1 MKIEKVET
9 QSFEGKAGMRD
20 QLFVHI
26 YTDDG
31 FEGIGET
38 WWGLS
43 IKPVQSAIEN
53 VLAQQVIGQDSTRIE
68 YLWNKMF
75 HHAYRYGTEGI
86 LLCGLSG
93 IDLAL
98 WDLLGKRLNVPVAT
112 LLGGT
117 VRDGIKAYASL
128 PPYRQEKR
136 VREEVSKANE
146 LGFAGVKLHEYD
158 LDLVAA
164 AIDTAPDGYPVM
176 VDVNGQWTPLEAED
190 AALQMADMGVF
201 WLEEPIF
208 PMQDHVAMIKLRQR
222 VDLRLAAG
230 ENEYSLYA
238 FNSLMT
244 GGAVDFIQPEITK
257 IGGLTMARKVSAL
270 ADLHN
275 AAICPHSF
283 VVGPSSYANTHWAF
297 SQMNMEWLEI
307 PLLTEGLSFP
317 SGTPPL
323 KMVDGMIQLPGG
335 PGLGVPN
342 SRATTE

>member
-1 MKIEKVET
+1 MKIKKVET
-9 QSFEGKAGMRD
+9 IVFKGQDGIRD
-20 QLFVHI
+20 QLYVRI
-26 YTDDG
+26 STDDG
-31 FEGIGET
+31 FEGMGEA

-53 VLAQQVIGQDSTRIE
+53 VLEPQVIGQDSTHIE
-68 YLWNKMF
+68 FLWNKMF

-98 WDLLGKRLNVPVAT
+98 WDLLGKRLNVPVST
-112 LLGGT
+112 LLGGP

-128 PPYRQEKR
+128 PPYRQEKL
-136 VREEVSKANE
+136 VREEVAKAVE

-164 AIDTAPDGYPVM
+164 AIDSAPDRYPIM
-176 VDVNGQWTPLEAED
+176 VDVNGHWTPLEAED
-190 AALQMADMGVF
+190 AAMQMADMGVF

-208 PMQDHVAMIKLRQR
+208 PMQDHLAMIKLRQR

-230 ENEYSLYA
+230 ENEYSLNA

-275 AAICPHSF
+275 AVICPHSF
-283 VVGPSSYANTHWAF
+283 VIGPSSYANAHWALT
-297 SQMNMEWLEI
+297 QMNMEWMEI
-307 PLLTEGLSFP
+307 PLIPEGLSFP
-317 SGTPPL
+317 AGTPPL
-323 KMVDGMIQLPGG
+323 SMVDGMIQLPEG

-342 SRATTE
+342 P

>member
-1 MKIEKVET
+1 MIIEKVEIEAF
-9 QSFEGKAGMRD
+9 QGSKGVPD

-31 FEGIGET
+31 LEGIGET

-53 VLAQQVIGQDSTRIE
+53 VLAPQVIGVDSTRIE

-75 HHAYRYGTEGI
+75 HHSYRYGTEGI

-98 WDLLGKRLNVPVAT
+98 WDLLGKRLNVPVVT
-112 LLGGT
+112 LLGGP

-128 PPYRQEKR
+128 PPYHEEKVIR
-136 VREEVSKANE
+136 DEVAKAIQH
-146 LGFAGVKLHEYD
+146 GFAGVKLHEYD
-158 LDLVAA
+158 LGLVAA
-164 AIDTAPDGYPVM
+164 AIDTAPDCFPIM
-176 VDVNGQWTPLEAED
+176 VDVNGHWTPLEAED
-190 AALQMADMGVF
+190 AASKMANMGVY

-208 PMQDHVAMIKLRQR
+208 PMQDHVAMSKLRQR

-230 ENEYSLYA
+230 ENEYSLIA
-238 FNSLMT
+238 FDSLMKS
-244 GGAVDFIQPEITK
+244 GAVDFVQPEITK

-275 AAICPHSF
+275 ATICPHSF
-283 VVGPSSYANTHWAF
+283 IVGPSSYANVHWAYT
-297 SQMNMEWLEI
+297 QMNMEWLEV
-307 PLLTEGLSFP
+307 PFLPEGFSFP
-317 SGTPPL
+317 AGTPAL
-323 KMVDGMIQLPGG
+323 KMVDGLIQLPEG
-335 PGLGVPN
+335 PGLGIP
-342 SRATTE
+342 EL

>member
-9 QSFEGKAGMRD
+9 KFFEAQAGIQD
-20 QLFVHI
+20 QLFVSI

-31 FEGIGET
+31 FVGVGEA

-43 IKPVQSAIEN
+43 VKPVQSAIEN
-53 VLAQQVIGQDSTRIE
+53 VLTPQIMGQDSTRIE

-112 LLGGT
+112 LLGGP

-128 PPYRQEKR
+128 PSYREEKR
-136 VREEVSKANE
+136 VREEVARAIE

-158 LDLVAA
+158 LELVAA
-164 AIDTAPDGYPVM
+164 AIETAPDSYPIM
-176 VDVNGQWTPLEAED
+176 VDVNGHWTPLEAED
-190 AALQMADMGVF
+190 AALQMADMSVF

-208 PMQDHVAMIKLRQR
+208 PMQDHGAMIKLRQR

-230 ENEYSLYA
+230 ENEYSLHA

-244 GGAVDFIQPEITK
+244 GGTVDFIQPEITK

-275 AAICPHSF
+275 SAICPHSF
-283 VVGPSSYANTHWAF
+283 TIGPSSYANAHWALT
-297 SQMNMEWLEI
+297 QMNMEWMEI
-307 PLLTEGLSFP
+307 PLLPEGSSFP
-317 SGTPPL
+317 ACTPPL
-323 KMVDGMIQLPGG
+323 KMVDGMIQLPEGS
-335 PGLGVPN
+335 GLGAPN
-342 SRATTE
+342 S